1 LANKTSSFQ
10 GGLGGLVEGERER
23 EREREREKAA
33 FLAEINCIE
42 NTRIDVPFY
51 LCSYR
56 SSKNIILSL
65 NFILQ
70 RVYYVII
77 MFIMFM

>member
-1 LANKTSSFQ
+1 LANKTGSFQ
-10 GGLGGLVEGERER
+10 GGLGGLAEGER

-33 FLAEINCIE
+33 FLAEINRVE

-65 NFILQ
+65 NFIL
-70 RVYYVII
+70 
-77 MFIMFM
+77 